1 MTHTILNRSFMFF
14 GWFLFCNCT
23 VKEKLLEHT
32 TFECYYR
39 PYQWESYS
47 APSIESLK
55 ESNPII
61 IKNKS
66 SKFRINALLKKL
78 KPVKKQDIAH
88 YEGVCCVLVIKIEG
102 EAPVEVTFYQHKDH
116 IRVDSA
122 LYDFSYEL
130 FSEVQNGILS
140 EVLE

>member
-78 KPVKKQDIAH
+78 KPVKN
-88 YEGVCCVLVIKIEG
+88 KI
-102 EAPVEVTFYQHKDH
+102 
-116 IRVDSA
+116 
-122 LYDFSYEL
+122 
-130 FSEVQNGILS
+130 
-140 EVLE
+140 